1 MGVEKHMLTR
11 ALTLLDAAA
20 AYPISEGSV
29 GTLEA
34 LGLHTPLPEATYAVN
49 IRRHSGVRALQL
61 LVALSQL
68 GFIVYCLMR
77 GAGHV
82 LWVVV
87 MSRLLC
93 VRAHMTRRDTRAEQQ

>member
-11 ALTLLDAAA
+11 SLALLDAAA
-20 AYPISEGSV
+20 AYPIDETAL

-34 LGLHTPLPEATYAVN
+34 LGLHAPLAEATYAVS
-49 IRRHSGVRALQL
+49 IRRHTGVRALQL
-61 LVALSQL
+61 LVAISQL

-77 GAGHV
+77 GAGQV

-93 VRAHMTRRDTRAEQQ
+93 MRAHMARRGTGSEQ